1 MSNQS
6 GFIDRASIWPQY
18 VRDRVH
24 STYSYFGTGLGIT
37 ASAAYAVSRSP
48 ALMNLAMRNGMLAML
63 GSLALVI
70 GSGMVARSIPYD
82 PNTVMSAKTAA
93 WALHAAVIGGVLA
106 PMTLLGGPLLM
117 RAAWMT
123 AGVIGGLSAIAAT
136 APSDKF
142 LNMAGPLAIG
152 LGVVFASSVAGAF
165 IPPVGRL
172 GLSLYSVS
180 VYGGLVLFAMLMLY
194 DTQKIV
200 AKAEN
205 HMHFD
210 PVNESI
216 SIYLDTVNIFIRIAT
231 ILANGGGRRK

>member
-1 MSNQS
+1 
-6 GFIDRASIWPQY
+6 
-18 VRDRVH
+18 
-24 STYSYFGTGLGIT
+24 
-37 ASAAYAVSRSP
+37 
-48 ALMNLAMRNGMLAML
+48 MNLAMRNGMLAML